1 MFKSFNLFFKG
12 EYCSA
17 RFQPLTSCPN
27 AVVING
33 TEKRYEVGWLKW
45 GEAEMSW
52 GGGGFVGRGGG
63 SMNTSG
69 GVDCKPDT
77 KM

>member
-1 MFKSFNLFFKG
+1 MFKSFNLFFKR

-52 GGGGFVGRGGG
+52 GGGGFVGRGEAL
-63 SMNTSG
+63 
-69 GVDCKPDT
+69 
-77 KM
+77 